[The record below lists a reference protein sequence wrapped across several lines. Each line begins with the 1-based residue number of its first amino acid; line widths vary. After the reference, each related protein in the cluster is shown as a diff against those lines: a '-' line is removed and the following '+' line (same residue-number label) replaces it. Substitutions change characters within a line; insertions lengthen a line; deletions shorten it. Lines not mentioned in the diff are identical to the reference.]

1 MGESL
6 LNKIQITPLRR
17 ISTQGGDVLKVL
29 MKEEDSFKNFGEA
42 YFSEVHANAVKGWK
56 FHRRMTLNLVVPVG
70 MVRFV
75 FCDEKNGVTEFR
87 IIEIGSENY
96 SRITVSPGIWF
107 GFKGLAKGVSLV
119 LNIADVVHDPD
130 EVERRAVEEITY
142 NW

>member
-42 YFSEVHANAVKGWK
+42 YFSEVHTNAVKAWK

-75 FCDEKNGVTEFR
+75 FCEERNSVMEFR
-87 IIEIGSENY
+87 TIEIGSENY
-96 SRITVSPGIWF
+96 ARITVSPGIWF
-107 GFKGLAKGVSLV
+107 GFMGIAKGVSLV
-119 LNIADVVHDPD
+119 LNIADIMHDPD

>member
-42 YFSEVHANAVKGWK
+42 YFSEVHANAVKAWK
-56 FHRRMTLNLVVPVG
+56 FHKRMTLNLAVPVG

-75 FCDEKNGVTEFR
+75 FCEERNGVMEFKT
-87 IIEIGSENY
+87 IEIGSENY
-96 SRITVSPGIWF
+96 ARITVSPGIWF
-107 GFKGLAKGVSLV
+107 GFKGIAKGVSLV
-119 LNIADVVHDPD
+119 LNIADIMHDPD
-130 EVERRAVEEITY
+130 EVERRDVEEITY